1 MNEQTTSSAFFI
13 SGSSPFWCKY
23 RSGTLLNV
31 WTNTKVLLSKK
42 TDLISY
48 FTLVYWDFHY
58 QTILGFQNI
67 GLMLLFFSLY
77 YQFCFDVPINALK
90 MIVEQIFFSFA
101 NLPMLSPGFQ
111 QASIISVLLSNFGL
125 QEGWFNCAKR
135 YPVFGL
141 ILELNLVTFSNLKTW
156 HCGCFNFYFCFLAI
170 FFSEAL
176 KLVTESIFC

>member
-67 GLMLLFFSLY
+67 GLMLLFFTVLPILFWCPNKCTENDCWTNFFLFCQYPNVEPWISASKYYFFTSL
-77 YQFCFDVPINALK
+77 K
-90 MIVEQIFFSFA
+90 
-101 NLPMLSPGFQ
+101 
-111 QASIISVLLSNFGL
+111 VLYAGS
-125 QEGWFNCAKR
+125 
-135 YPVFGL
+135 L
-141 ILELNLVTFSNLKTW
+141 I
-156 HCGCFNFYFCFLAI
+156 
-170 FFSEAL
+170 
-176 KLVTESIFC
+176 